1 MQGILPLWPAPTWV
15 RAITTTREF
24 GNLATHVD
32 DDLQKVLRNR
42 QQLMQYL
49 HLKHEP
55 IWLTQTHSDK
65 VVEVNVHNISKEI
78 DADGA
83 ITTQIQLPCVVL
95 TADCLPLLLCDT
107 DGTVVGAVHCGWR
120 GILAGI
126 IEKAVEKIALHA
138 KGDIIAWMGPAIGPQ
153 AFEVGDEV
161 RDQFIAVDRA
171 ASHAFKA
178 MPTAPGKYLAN
189 IDHLARLRLETMGVT
204 GIYGGGHCTYTE
216 QDRFY
221 SYRKEGKTGRM
232 ATLIWLDA

>member
-1 MQGILPLWPAPTWV
+1 MQGILPIWPAPTWV

-24 GNLATHVD
+24 GNLASHVED
-32 DDLQKVLRNR
+32 DPQTVLHNR
-42 QQLMQYL
+42 QQLMQQL
-49 HLKHEP
+49 HLKHDP
-55 IWLTQTHSDK
+55 VWLTQTHSDK
-65 VVEVNVHNISKEI
+65 VVEVNAHSASKEI
-78 DADGA
+78 NVDGA
-83 ITTQIQLPCVVL
+83 ITTQLQVPCVVL

-126 IEKAVEKIALHA
+126 IEKAVNAMEVHA
-138 KGDIIAWMGPAIGPQ
+138 KGDIIAWMGPAIGPH
-153 AFEVGDEV
+153 AFEVGSEV
-161 RDQFIAVDRA
+161 RDQFVAVDRS
-171 ASHAFKA
+171 ASHAFKS
-178 MPTAPGKYLAN
+178 TEAPGKFMADIAHLTRQRLQN
-189 IDHLARLRLETMGVT
+189 IGIT

>member
-15 RAITTTREF
+15 RALTTTREF
-24 GNLATHVD
+24 GNLATHVG
-32 DDLQKVLRNR
+32 DDLQSVLLNR
-42 QQLMQYL
+42 QRLSQQL

-55 IWLTQTHSDK
+55 VWLTQTHSDS
-65 VVEVNVHNISKEI
+65 VVEVNLRSGLKEI

-83 ITTQIQLPCVVL
+83 ITTQLQLPCVVL

-126 IEKAVEKIALHA
+126 IEKAVAAMAENA
-138 KGDIIAWMGPAIGPQ
+138 KGEIIAWMGPAIGPQ
-153 AFEVGDEV
+153 MFEVGGEV
-161 RDQFIAVDRA
+161 RDQFVAVDRA

-178 MPTAPGKYLAN
+178 IGTPGKFVAN
-189 IDHLARLRLETMGVT
+189 IEHLAGLRLQAMGVT

-216 QDRFY
+216 KDRFY
-221 SYRKEGKTGRM
+221 SYRREGKTGRM
-232 ATLIWLDA
+232 ATLIWLEA

>member
-15 RAITTTREF
+15 RALTTTREF

-32 DDLQKVLRNR
+32 DDLQSVLRNR
-42 QQLMQYL
+42 QRLSQQL

-55 IWLTQTHSDK
+55 VWLRQTHSDR
-65 VVEVNVHNISKEI
+65 VVEVNLRSGHKEI

-83 ITTQIQLPCVVL
+83 ITTQLQLPCVVL

-126 IEKAVEKIALHA
+126 IEKAVDTMAQNA
-138 KGDIIAWMGPAIGPQ
+138 KGEIIAWMGPAIGPH
-153 AFEVGDEV
+153 AFEVGAEV
-161 RDQFIAVDRA
+161 REQFVAIDRT

-178 MPTAPGKYLAN
+178 TGTPGKFMADIN
-189 IDHLARLRLETMGVT
+189 HLARLRLQTIGVT
-204 GIYGGGHCTYTE
+204 GVYGGGHCTYTE

-232 ATLIWLDA
+232 ATLIWLE

>member
-1 MQGILPLWPAPTWV
+1 MNGIQALWPAPTWV
-15 RAITTTREF
+15 RAITTTREC
-24 GNLATHVD
+24 GNLATHVED
-32 DDLQKVLRNR
+32 NEQVVLRNR
-42 QQLMQYL
+42 QQLMQQL

-55 IWLTQTHSDK
+55 IWLIQTHSDR
-65 VVEVNVHNISKEI
+65 VVEVNSRSGRKAI

-83 ITTQIQLPCVVL
+83 ITTQVQLPCVVL

-126 IEKAVEKIALHA
+126 IEKAVDAMAAHA

-153 AFEVGDEV
+153 MFEVGGEV
-161 RDQFIAVDRA
+161 RDQFVAVDRA

-178 MPTAPGKYLAN
+178 IGTPGKFVAN
-189 IDHLARLRLETMGVT
+189 IEHLAGLRLQATGVT

-221 SYRKEGKTGRM
+221 SYRREGKTGRM
-232 ATLIWLDA
+232 ATLIWLEA